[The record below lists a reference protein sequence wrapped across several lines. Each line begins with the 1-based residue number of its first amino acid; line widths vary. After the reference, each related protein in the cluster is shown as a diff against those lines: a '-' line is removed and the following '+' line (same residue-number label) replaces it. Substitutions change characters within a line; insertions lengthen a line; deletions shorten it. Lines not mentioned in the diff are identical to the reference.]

1 MKRINLIGFLLLFLC
16 LAAAVFYS
24 VVRAQQADD
33 ATRKLWD
40 TAYTSNSKSPAKR
53 RPYRIATP
61 RVPVNDV
68 APDSVV
74 GVTLWRL
81 RPATA
86 RDSGERIIVHND
98 SDAKEYLPERISP
111 ETKLGQGDKLR
122 ISVEGAR
129 AGYLY
134 VIDREQYADGSVG
147 PPYLIFPTTR
157 TLNGD
162 NKVTVGML
170 TEIPAQVD
178 SPPFFT
184 VRKSRPDHVAE
195 VLSVLVA
202 PKPLEGIT
210 ITDKAQQLS
219 NEQVASWEK
228 QWNSGVGFLEMGQ
241 PGQAW
246 TKEERDAAG
255 TRALTQTAPAPQLL
269 FYRTAALASQPMFVK
284 LQLWYRV
291 PSRRTHHSLHSGRS
305 EIFIAQARN

>member
-24 VVRAQQADD
+24 VVRAQQGND

-40 TAYTSNSKSPAKR
+40 TAYTSNSKSSTKR
-53 RPYRIATP
+53 RTYRIATP
-61 RVPVNDV
+61 KVPVNDV

-86 RDSGERIIVHND
+86 RDSGERIIVHDD

-129 AGYLY
+129 NGYLY
-134 VIDREQYADGSVG
+134 VVDREQYADGTLG

-195 VLSVLVA
+195 VLNVVVA
-202 PKPLEGIT
+202 PNPIEGVT
-210 ITDKAQQLS
+210 ITDKAQQLTS
-219 NEQVASWEK
+219 EQVSAWEK
-228 QWNSGVGFLEMGQ
+228 QWNSGVGFLEMSQ

-255 TRALTQTAPAPQLL
+255 TRALTPTAPAPQLL
-269 FYRTAALASQPMFVK
+269 FYRTAALANQPMFVK
-284 LQLWYRV
+284 LQLWYRT
-291 PSRRTHHSLHSGRS
+291 PSKRTNH
-305 EIFIAQARN
+305 

>member
-24 VVRAQQADD
+24 VVRAQQGND

-40 TAYTSNSKSPAKR
+40 TAYTSNSKSSTKR
-53 RPYRIATP
+53 RTYRIATP
-61 RVPVNDV
+61 KVPVNDV

-86 RDSGERIIVHND
+86 RDSGERIIVHDD

-129 AGYLY
+129 NGYLY
-134 VIDREQYADGSVG
+134 VVDREQYADGTLG

-195 VLSVLVA
+195 VLNVVVA
-202 PKPLEGIT
+202 PNPIEGIT
-210 ITDKAQQLS
+210 ITDKAQQLTS
-219 NEQVASWEK
+219 EQVSAWEK
-228 QWNSGVGFLEMGQ
+228 QWNSGVGFLEMSQ

-255 TRALTQTAPAPQLL
+255 TRALTPTAPAPQLL
-269 FYRTAALASQPMFVK
+269 FYRTAALANQPMFVK
-284 LQLWYRV
+284 LQLWYRT
-291 PSRRTHHSLHSGRS
+291 PSKRTNH
-305 EIFIAQARN
+305 

>member
-24 VVRAQQADD
+24 VVRAQQGND

-40 TAYTSNSKSPAKR
+40 TAYTSNSKSSTKR
-53 RPYRIATP
+53 RTYRIATP
-61 RVPVNDV
+61 KVPVNDV

-86 RDSGERIIVHND
+86 RDSGERIIVLDD

-129 AGYLY
+129 NGYLY
-134 VIDREQYADGSVG
+134 VVDREQYADGTLG

-195 VLSVLVA
+195 VLNVVVA
-202 PKPLEGIT
+202 PNPIEGIT
-210 ITDKAQQLS
+210 ITDKAQQLTS
-219 NEQVASWEK
+219 EQVSAWEK
-228 QWNSGVGFLEMGQ
+228 QWNSGVGFLEMSQ

-255 TRALTQTAPAPQLL
+255 TRALTPTAPAPQLL
-269 FYRTAALASQPMFVK
+269 FYRTAALANQPMFVK
-284 LQLWYRV
+284 LQLWYRT
-291 PSRRTHHSLHSGRS
+291 PSKRTNH
-305 EIFIAQARN
+305 

>member
-24 VVRAQQADD
+24 VVRAQQGDD

-40 TAYTSNSKSPAKR
+40 TAYIANNKTNVKR
-53 RPYRIATP
+53 RARTYRIATP
-61 RVPVNDV
+61 KVPVNDV
-68 APDSVV
+68 SPESVV

-81 RPATA
+81 RSATP
-86 RDSGERIIVHND
+86 RDSGERIIVHED
-98 SDAKEYLPERISP
+98 SESKEYLPERISP

-129 AGYLY
+129 DGYLY
-134 VIDREQYADGSVG
+134 VVDREQYADGTVG

-178 SPPFFT
+178 SPPYFT

-210 ITDKAQQLS
+210 ITDKAQQLT
-219 NEQVASWEK
+219 NEQVAGWEK

-241 PGQAW
+241 PAGQAW

-255 TRALTQTAPAPQLL
+255 TRALTPLAPAPQLL
-269 FYRTAALASQPMFVK
+269 FYRTAALANQPMFVK
-284 LQLWYRV
+284 LQLWYKT
-291 PSRRTHHSLHSGRS
+291 PSKRTNH
-305 EIFIAQARN
+305 

>member
-24 VVRAQQADD
+24 IVRAQQGND

-40 TAYTSNSKSPAKR
+40 TAYTSNSKSSTKR
-53 RPYRIATP
+53 RTYRIATP
-61 RVPVNDV
+61 KVPVNDV

-86 RDSGERIIVHND
+86 RDSGERIIVHDD

-129 AGYLY
+129 NGYLY
-134 VIDREQYADGSVG
+134 VVDREQYADGTLG

-162 NKVTVGML
+162 NKVIVGML

-184 VRKSRPDHVAE
+184 LRKSRPDHVAE
-195 VLSVLVA
+195 VLNVVVA
-202 PKPLEGIT
+202 PNPIEGIT
-210 ITDKAQQLS
+210 ITDKAQQLTT
-219 NEQVASWEK
+219 EQVAAWEK
-228 QWNSGVGFLEMGQ
+228 QWNSGVGFLEMSQ

-255 TRALTQTAPAPQLL
+255 TRALTPTAPAPQLL
-269 FYRTAALASQPMFVK
+269 FYRTAALANQPMFVK
-284 LQLWYRV
+284 LQLWYRT
-291 PSRRTHHSLHSGRS
+291 PSKRTNH
-305 EIFIAQARN
+305 